1 MFVCKYL
8 PGIELLLFLQ
18 ILHRVCHIADV
29 LLSLQQVGNVK
40 YIGWSFQIPC
50 STEPFQIVNS
60 LQYQIVQMEDEL
72 VLWNCKIQDMRND
85 FYELNYYT
93 TSQLLMLR
101 QALVKLKHDEGVIL
115 DSDILAL
122 LHSIH
127 PKIESKNVKNAI
139 KMAAVNEVTSVVMQ
153 PEVFM
158 ETSKNS
164 ELKDVLEMMNQESEH
179 PKAENGR
186 QVMTEEELSVSQ
198 KEIMSFIINQIG
210 CTKKLVLWIFQENFS
225 EEKNKYDYLNLC
237 TRYQNESDYDFSED
251 ESEAS
256 SEDSLSIDS
265 EDDAESTEINQEAG

>member
-1 MFVCKYL
+1 MLVTNIFCSL
-8 PGIELLLFLQ
+8 ELILFLQ

-40 YIGWSFQIPC
+40 YIGWSFQVPC
-50 STEPFQIVNS
+50 STEPHQIVNS
-60 LQYQIVQMEDEL
+60 LQYQIVQMEEEL
-72 VLWNCKIQDMRND
+72 TLWNCKIKDMRND

-139 KMAAVNEVTSVVMQ
+139 KMAAVNEVVMQ
-153 PEVFM
+153 PEVFI
-158 ETSKNS
+158 ESSKNS
-164 ELKDVLEMMNQESEH
+164 ELKDVLVMTNQETEN
-179 PKAENGR
+179 PKADDCR
-186 QVMTEEELSVSQ
+186 QGMTEEELSVSQ
-198 KEIMSFIINQIG
+198 KEIMSFIINQIS

-225 EEKNKYDYLNLC
+225 EEKNKYDYLKLC

-265 EDDAESTEINQEAG
+265 EDDAESTEINQGAG